1 MNERIEF
8 DSEVEIGY
16 IYIVN
21 KNYKTEIKE
30 TEELEVNEFISMDID
45 KNDIVVGLEV
55 FNEEA
60 IILKNFREKQ
70 NLFIKTDKG
79 YSFKFSKKEVSSRYE
94 YNGLEFCFA
103 QDNYTEFIGINVIDL
118 DKYQPKFII

>member
-45 KNDIVVGLEV
+45 KEGIIVGLEI
-55 FNEEA
+55 FEEEA
-60 IILKNFREKQ
+60 IALKNLKGQSDIFKK
-70 NLFIKTDKG
+70 IKDGYAFSISDK
-79 YSFKFSKKEVSSRYE
+79 EILSSYQF
-94 YNGLEFCFA
+94 NGLEFCFA
-103 QDNYTEFIGINVIDL
+103 KQDYTELIGINIIDL
-118 DKYQPKFII
+118 DKYPVRYIS